1 MYVNL
6 LLKAFPLQGS
16 IYGIR
21 KRSFKWFKPQIGYNS
36 KQLNTCLS
44 DLIEKLFLAIVCN
57 DITPDNK

>member
-6 LLKAFPLQGS
+6 LLKAFPLRS

-44 DLIEKLFLAIVCN
+44 DLIEKLFFAIVSN